1 MNYLYE
7 ALEKPTRLYI
17 KQCPH
22 CGLKYFG
29 KSIRKDIDYY
39 QGSGIM
45 WKCHLKKYKVKSI
58 HLWNSDWYYDTSIT
72 RFSLKFSKLN
82 KIVESNMW
90 ANLKDEDGLD
100 TFNFDLYNGSERHR
114 ENARKSMIKNRK
126 SFSGTHSEKTKLLLS
141 EKNKG
146 RIVSNET
153 REKLSENNFSKNDPE
168 RQRIHA
174 KMVGSLSGMENGK
187 KTDEVKEKISNS
199 LKGRKH
205 TLEDRQNMSL
215 AWQTR
220 KQKEPLRWI
229 HSNEEMIS
237 KMIPISS
244 PLPDGWVE
252 GRKIKFSR

>member
-29 KSIRKDIDYY
+29 KSVRKDIDYY
-39 QGSGIM
+39 QGSGRR
-45 WKCHLKKYKVKSI
+45 WKGHLKKYKVKPV

-72 RFSLKFSKLN
+72 RFAIKFSKLN
-82 KIVESNMW
+82 KIVESTTW

-100 TFNFDLYNGSERHR
+100 TFNFNLYNGSERHI

-126 SFSGTHSEKTKLLLS
+126 AFSGTHTEKTRLLIS

-153 REKLSENNFSKNDPE
+153 REKLSKNNFSKKDPE
-168 RQRIHA
+168 GQRIHA
-174 KMVGSLSGMENGK
+174 RMAGSLSGIKNGK

-199 LKGRKH
+199 LKGRKQ
-205 TLEDRQNMSL
+205 TLEAKQNMSL
-215 AWQTR
+215 AWQAR
-220 KQKEPLRWI
+220 KQKEQLRWI
-229 HSNEEMIS
+229 YSNKEMRS

-244 PLPDGWVE
+244 PLPDGWLE
-252 GRKIKFSR
+252 GRKIKFPR